1 MGIYIMENQ
10 IDISNIIS
18 FLSSDKRVSK
28 KINTIKHEEKK
39 SLKYLE
45 YYNSENFNNFK
56 DILSNDVDRVGIRE
70 NNLLDNSLYF
80 SVAFLLFENFN
91 ILEEKDQN
99 FIIYKLKD
107 KIKDDFI
114 SSKFSINY
122 RLKKLKII
130 LNNKLNTL
138 EDAYILSKYFKVNIY
153 IFNSLDNKI
162 TAIYDE
168 DKINIYKPNIF
179 LSYMDNVF
187 YPLVYKMNNGT
198 LFKYNSTILNNLL
211 FSKYVVSYKHDE
223 FTISN
228 SWNEILKDYLEID
241 TSNIIVDKL
250 PDKLKLEDSDSEN
263 SFNIDDLNIE
273 LNQYDENSSDDPFDN
288 ISIDIDEK
296 KYDFNNLQKYKKN
309 ELQDLIKSNNF
320 DINFNSKSTKSY
332 LIKEIENK
340 VNTNNDLV

>member
-1 MGIYIMENQ
+1 MENQ

-340 VNTNNDLV
+340 VNTNNELV